1 MNIEILPSG
10 SYRVRKSH
18 KGKMYRMTFDHK
30 PTQREVFE
38 SINQLISQD
47 NVDVK
52 NMTFEAAAKEYLK
65 IKSNVLSP
73 STKRGYDSLIRNIPS
88 RLSRMNLIDIT
99 QADVQLN
106 INDYAKD
113 HSAKSVSNMHGFI
126 SAVIREFKP
135 SMKLYTKLPQKKISD
150 DYVPSSDDI
159 ARILKLAQGSAH
171 ELGLK
176 LALCGLRRSEICA
189 LTPDDLDEN
198 NILKINKA
206 WVQGEDKK
214 WYCKELTKTDAGT
227 REILLPESYAEL
239 YREAIPDK
247 NNHIYGFFPNT
258 LRRNLCSYQEKLGIP
273 HFSLHKCR
281 HYYASLLHAEGIP
294 DSYIM
299 EMGGWKSDYV
309 MKSVYRHALD
319 DQKALAM
326 KKAALSIVEKTK

>member
-18 KGKMYRMTFDHK
+18 KGKTYRMTFDHK
-30 PTQREVFE
+30 PTQREIFE
-38 SINQLISQD
+38 SINQLVSQD

-73 STKRGYDSLIRNIPS
+73 STKRGYESIIRNVPQS
-88 RLSRMNLIDIT
+88 LNKMKLIDIK
-99 QADVQLN
+99 QADIQKV
-106 INDYAKD
+106 INSYAKD
-113 HSAKSVSNMHGFI
+113 HSSKSVYNMHGFI
-126 SAVIREFKP
+126 SSVIKEFKP
-135 SMKLYTKLPQKKISD
+135 SMKLFTKLPQKSISEDYIPTSD
-150 DYVPSSDDI
+150 DFSK
-159 ARILKLAQGSAH
+159 ILKIAQGGRH

-198 NILKINKA
+198 NILHINKA

-214 WYCKELTKTDAGT
+214 WYEKKFTKTDAGT
-227 REILLPESYAEL
+227 RQVLLPDSYAEL

-247 NNHIYGFFPNT
+247 NNHIYKYAPNT
-258 LRRNLCSYQEKLGIP
+258 LYDNLVAYQDKLGIP

-281 HYYASLLHAEGIP
+281 HYYASLLHSEGIP

-299 EMGGWKSDYV
+299 ELGGWKSDYV
-309 MKSVYRHALD
+309 MKAVYRHALD
-319 DQKALAM
+319 DQKTLNM
-326 KKAALSIVEKTK
+326 KKAALSIAEKTK